1 MAQIVVTGGGV
12 AGLAASMLLAEDGHE
27 VTLLERDAAEPPAPT
42 EAWEAWER
50 RGVNQFRLLH
60 FFMPRFRILLE
71 QELPQVSKA
80 LEAAGAM
87 RFNPIEGAPVE
98 MTGGAR
104 AGDEDFT
111 SITARR
117 PVLEAVLAAA
127 ARATP
132 GLTVRRGVA
141 VGGLVAGAQAI
152 RGVPHVTGVRTAAG
166 EEIPADLVVDAT
178 GRRSPLPQWLE
189 SAGAR
194 RPVEELEDSGFVYYG
209 RHFRSADG
217 TTPPPLGPLLQ
228 SYGSVS
234 VLTLPAD
241 NGTWGVGVI
250 SSGADTAMRGL
261 RDIERWTAVVQ
272 SLPLAAH
279 WLDGEPIED
288 RIVTMAKIEDR
299 HRSFTVDGAPV
310 ATGVVAVAD
319 SWACTNPSLGRGAS
333 IGMMHCVALRDT
345 LAQCRCRRPR
355 RLQHGVGAG
364 HRVDRRALVSLHL
377 VVRPSSPGGDRRRD
391 PRRAVPARRGRLGHR
406 PVHLLLGR
414 TGPRLLPGRAWPSSR
429 CSAHP
434 RTSSPTPRFSRR
446 PSPSERGGATLPR
459 SARAVATSCRPW
471 QADADRVIGAYRK
484 ERRTCVST

>member
-60 FFMPRFRILLE
+60 FFMPRFRIMLE
-71 QELPQVSKA
+71 QELPQVLKA

-87 RFNPIEGAPVE
+87 RFNPLESAPVE
-98 MTGGAR
+98 MTGGPR
-104 AGDEDFT
+104 GGDEDFT
-111 SITARR
+111 ALTARR
-117 PVLEAVLAAA
+117 PVVEAVMAAA
-127 ARATP
+127 AQATL

-178 GRRSPLPQWLE
+178 GRRSPLPEWLE

-228 SYGSVS
+228 AYGSVS
-234 VLTLPAD
+234 ILTLPAD
-241 NGTWGVGVI
+241 NGTWGIGVI
-250 SSGADTAMRGL
+250 ASAADTAMRGL
-261 RDIERWTAVVQ
+261 RDIERWTAVVS

-345 LAQCRCRRPR
+345 LRS
-355 RLQHGVGAG
+355 AG
-364 HRVDRRALVSLHL
+364 IDDLATFSTAWSQATDSIVEPWYRATLSFDHH
-377 VVRPSSPGGDRRRD
+377 
-391 PRRAVPARRGRLGHR
+391 RLGEIDAEIRGEPYR
-406 PVHLLLGR
+406 PDTDDWDIVQSIFFSAGQDPDCFRAALAIQSLLG
-414 TGPRLLPGRAWPSSR
+414 
-429 CSAHP
+429 
-434 RTSSPTPRFSRR
+434 TPEEVF
-446 PSPSERGGATLPR
+446 
-459 SARAVATSCRPW
+459 
-471 QADADRVIGAYRK
+471 ADASLFEKALTLGSGWRDAPTFGPSRSDLL
-484 ERRTCVST
+484 STVAG

>member
-12 AGLAASMLLAEDGHE
+12 AGLAASMLLAEDGHD

-71 QELPQVSKA
+71 QELPQVIKA
-80 LEAAGAM
+80 LEVAGAM
-87 RFNPIEGAPVE
+87 RFNPLEGAPPE

-111 SITARR
+111 SLTARR
-117 PVLEAVLAAA
+117 PVLEAVMAAA

-178 GRRSPLPQWLE
+178 GRRSPLPEWLE

-194 RPVEELEDSGFVYYG
+194 RPIEELEDSGFVYYG

-217 TTPPPLGPLLQ
+217 TTPPVIGPLLQ

-234 VLTLPAD
+234 ILTLPAD

-250 SSGADTAMRGL
+250 SSAADTAMRGL
-261 RDIERWTAVVQ
+261 RDIERWTAVVS

-279 WLDGEPIED
+279 WIDGEPIED

-345 LAQCRCRRPR
+345 LRSAGVDDPAAFSTASAHATESVVEPWYRSTLSFDRHRLGEIDAEIRGEPYRPDGDDWDIVQAVFFAAGQDPDCFR
-355 RLQHGVGAG
+355 AALALQSLLGSPEEVFADAGLFEKALTLGAG
-364 HRVDRRALVSLHL
+364 WRDVPPLG
-377 VVRPSSPGGDRRRD
+377 PSRSD
-391 PRRAVPARRGRLGHR
+391 
-406 PVHLLLGR
+406 LL
-414 TGPRLLPGRAWPSSR
+414 
-429 CSAHP
+429 
-434 RTSSPTPRFSRR
+434 
-446 PSPSERGGATLPR
+446 AT
-459 SARAVATSCRPW
+459 VA
-471 QADADRVIGAYRK
+471 G
-484 ERRTCVST
+484 